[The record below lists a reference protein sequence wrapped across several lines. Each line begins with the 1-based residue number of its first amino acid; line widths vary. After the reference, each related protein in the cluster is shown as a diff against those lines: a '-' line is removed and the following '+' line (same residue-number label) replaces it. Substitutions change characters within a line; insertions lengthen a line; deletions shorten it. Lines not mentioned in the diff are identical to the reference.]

1 MSPISAIEFAFQNAV
16 PQSAF
21 GILMIGFVLAFD
33 GFSYGWIIRFF
44 RSNVGQRP
52 NPTMIRATFFF
63 IVCTQLLALTQLA
76 SIVIWACALLLV
88 GVSQDWNTAIRLSAS
103 CYTTLGDF
111 STTIPSGWHLTPAFM
126 AFSGLFSFAW
136 ASSSI
141 ISMLNSLNAFLDAAK
156 KAID

>member
-1 MSPISAIEFAFQNAV
+1 MLPLSAIDFAFHNAV

-21 GILMIGFVLAFD
+21 GIFMISFVLVID
-33 GFSYGWIIRFF
+33 GFAYGWTIHFF

-52 NPTMIRATFFF
+52 NPSMIRATFFF
-63 IVCTQLLALTQLA
+63 ILCTQLLAITQLA
-76 SIVIWACALLLV
+76 SIAIWACALLLV
-88 GVSQDWNTAIRLSAS
+88 GVSPDWTTAIRLSAS

-111 STTIPSGWHLTPAFM
+111 TSALPGGWHLTPAFM

-141 ISMLNSLNAFLDAAK
+141 ISMLNSLNTFLDTAK
-156 KAID
+156 RSVD